1 MFLKADTLE
10 EINRNKKI
18 IFDNQFNKIFKIK

>member
-10 EINRNKKI
+10 EINQNEKI
-18 IFDNQFNKIFKIK
+18 IFDNQFNKIFQIK